1 MNKGWAVI
9 INPQSRAGATK
20 KKTSII
26 KRLLNSE
33 KINFSCYKTRSAG
46 DEINIVER
54 AVKKGFRKFICV
66 GGDGTIQ
73 KIIAGIQ
80 IQKVC
85 DPKKIVIG
93 IVPLGTGND
102 WAKAIRVPLNIKRAI
117 KKIKEGKTKKRDL
130 GVVVIKNKR
139 KIKKRYFISYS
150 GVGFDAFM
158 LNRLRPYKWL
168 GKYAYLAC
176 SIANFWFYKNT
187 KVWIKGEKLSL
198 SKSVF
203 LCGVGVSKYTGG
215 GMQIIK
221 NPAGNNGL
229 LNLTIAHDFTKIDII
244 KNFFNL
250 FNGSIFNDPKVLTVV
265 RSKIKI
271 APKSGSLTC
280 HGDGEIFGSGNLTFF
295 VLKKQITHIC

>member
-26 KRLLNSE
+26 KRLLNLE
-33 KINFSCYKTRSAG
+33 KINFSYYKTRSAG

-54 AVKKGFRKFICV
+54 AVEEGFRKFICV

-102 WAKAIRVPLNIKRAI
+102 WAKSIKVPLNIKRAM
-117 KKIKEGKTKKRDL
+117 KKIKQGKTKKRDL
-130 GVVVIKNKR
+130 GVVVIKGKR
-139 KIKKRYFISYS
+139 GIKKRYFISYS
-150 GVGFDAFM
+150 GGGCDAFM
-158 LNRLRPYKWL
+158 LNRLGPYKWL

-187 KVWIKGEKLSL
+187 KIWIKGEELSL

-229 LNLTIAHDFTKIDII
+229 LNLTVAHDFTKIDII

-265 RSKIKI
+265 SSKIKI
-271 APKSGSLTC
+271 VPKSGTLAC

>member
-1 MNKGWAVI
+1 MI
-9 INPQSRAGATK
+9 INPQAKAGATK
-20 KKTSII
+20 KKISII
-26 KRLLNSE
+26 KHLLDSE
-33 KINFSCYKTRSAG
+33 KINPSYYKTRSAG

-54 AVKKGFRKFICV
+54 AVENGFRKFICV

-85 DPKKIVIG
+85 DPKEVVVG

-102 WAKAIRVPLNIKRAI
+102 WAKSIEVPLNIKRAI

-130 GVVVIKNKR
+130 GVVLIKDKR
-139 KIKKRYFISYS
+139 QIKKRYFISYS

-158 LNRLRPYKWL
+158 LNRLQPYKWL

-176 SIANFWFYKNT
+176 SIANFLFYKNT
-187 KVWIKGEKLSL
+187 KITVRGENFSL
-198 SKSVF
+198 SRNIF

-229 LNLTIAHDFTKIDII
+229 LNLTVAYDFTKIDII

-250 FNGSIFNDPKVLTVV
+250 FNGAIFNDRKVLTIVSSEIKMM
-265 RSKIKI
+265 SKT
-271 APKSGSLTC
+271 GLLTC

-295 VLKKQITHIC
+295 VLKKQVTHIC

>member
-1 MNKGWAVI
+1 MI
-9 INPQSRAGATK
+9 INPQAKAGATK
-20 KKTSII
+20 KKVSII
-26 KRLLNSE
+26 RRLLNSE
-33 KINFSCYKTRSAG
+33 KIKCSYYKTRSAG

-54 AVKKGFRKFICV
+54 AVEKGFRKFICV

-85 DPKKIVIG
+85 DPKKVVVG
-93 IVPLGTGND
+93 IIPLGTGND
-102 WAKAIRVPLNIKRAI
+102 WAKSIEVALNIKKAI
-117 KKIKEGKTKKRDL
+117 EKIKLGKTKKRDL
-130 GVVVIKNKR
+130 GVVVIRGKK

-150 GVGFDAFM
+150 GVGFDAYM
-158 LNRLRPYKWL
+158 LNRLQPYKWL

-176 SIANFWFYKNT
+176 SVVNFWFYKNT
-187 KVWIKGEKLSL
+187 RISIKGEKFSL

-229 LNLTIAHDFTKIDII
+229 LNLTVAHDFTKIDII

-250 FNGSIFNDPKVLTVV
+250 FNGAIFNDRKVFTIVG
-265 RSKIKI
+265 SKIKMVSKTG
-271 APKSGSLTC
+271 PLTC
-280 HGDGEIFGSGNLTFF
+280 HGDGEIFGSGNLAFF

>member
-1 MNKGWAVI
+1 MI
-9 INPQSRAGATK
+9 INPQAKAGATK
-20 KKTSII
+20 KKISII
-26 KRLLNSE
+26 KRLLDSE
-33 KINFSCYKTRSAG
+33 KISPSYYKTRGAG

-54 AVKKGFRKFICV
+54 AVEDGFRKFVCV

-73 KIIAGIQ
+73 KVIAGIQ

-85 DPKKIVIG
+85 DPKKVVVG

-102 WAKAIRVPLNIKRAI
+102 WAKSIEVPLNIKRAI

-130 GVVVIKNKR
+130 GVVVIKDKR
-139 KIKKRYFISYS
+139 QIKKRYFISYS

-158 LNRLRPYKWL
+158 LNRLQPYKWL

-187 KVWIKGEKLSL
+187 DISVKGENFSL
-198 SKSVF
+198 SKNIF

-229 LNLTIAHDFTKIDII
+229 LNLTVAHDFTKIDII

-250 FNGSIFNDPKVLTVV
+250 FNGTIFNDRKVLTIVSSEIKMM
-265 RSKIKI
+265 SKT
-271 APKSGSLTC
+271 GLLTC

-295 VLKKQITHIC
+295 VLKEQITHIC

>member
-1 MNKGWAVI
+1 M
-9 INPQSRAGATK
+9 NPQSKAGAAK
-20 KKTSII
+20 KKISTI

-33 KINFSCYKTRSAG
+33 KIKYSCFKTRSAG
-46 DEINIVER
+46 DEISIVER
-54 AVKKGFRKFICV
+54 AVEKGFRKFICV

-73 KIIAGIQ
+73 KIIAGVQ

-85 DPKKIVIG
+85 DPKKVVVG
-93 IVPLGTGND
+93 IIPLGTGND
-102 WAKAIRVPLNIKRAI
+102 WAKSIEVPLNIKKAI
-117 KKIKEGKTKKRDL
+117 KKIKDGKTKKRDL
-130 GVVVIKNKR
+130 GVVVIKSKS

-158 LNRLRPYKWL
+158 LKRLQPYKWL

-187 KVWIKGEKLSL
+187 RISVKGEKFSL
-198 SKSVF
+198 SKNVF

-250 FNGSIFNDPKVLTVV
+250 FNGAIFNDRRVLTLVD
-265 RSKIKI
+265 SKIKMVS
-271 APKSGSLTC
+271 KNGFLTC

-295 VLKKQITHIC
+295 VQRKQITHIC

>member
-1 MNKGWAVI
+1 MSKGWAVI
-9 INPQSRAGATK
+9 INPQSKKGATK
-20 KKTSII
+20 KKISII
-26 KRLLNSE
+26 KRLLDLE
-33 KINFSCYKTRSAG
+33 KINFSYYKTRRSG

-54 AVKKGFRKFICV
+54 AVEEGFRKFLCV

-80 IQKVC
+80 IQRVC
-85 DPKKIVIG
+85 DPKKIIVG
-93 IVPLGTGND
+93 IIPSGTGND
-102 WAKAIRVPLNIKRAI
+102 WAKSIEVPLNIKRAI

-130 GVVVIKNKR
+130 GVVVIKGKR
-139 KIKKRYFISYS
+139 EIKKRYFVSYS

-158 LNRLRPYKWL
+158 LSKLQTYKWL

-187 KVWIKGEKLSL
+187 RISIKGKKFSL

-215 GMQIIK
+215 GMRIIK

-229 LNLTIAHDFTKIDII
+229 LNLTVAHDFTKIDII

-265 RSKIKI
+265 SSKIKMVSKTG
-271 APKSGSLTC
+271 PLTC

-295 VLKKQITHIC
+295 VLRKQITHIC

>member
-1 MNKGWAVI
+1 MGGDNKSKAK
-9 INPQSRAGATK
+9 AGATK
-20 KKTSII
+20 KKISII
-26 KRLLNSE
+26 KRLLDSE
-33 KINFSCYKTRSAG
+33 KINSSYYKTRSAG
-46 DEINIVER
+46 DEINIVKRTVEE
-54 AVKKGFRKFICV
+54 GFKKFICV

-80 IQKVC
+80 IQKAC
-85 DPKKIVIG
+85 DPKKIVVG
-93 IVPLGTGND
+93 IIPLGTGND
-102 WAKAIRVPLNIKRAI
+102 WAKSIEIPLNIKKAI

-130 GVVVIKNKR
+130 GVVVIKGKSE
-139 KIKKRYFISYS
+139 IKKRYFISYS

-158 LNRLRPYKWL
+158 LNRLQPYKWL

-187 KVWIKGEKLSL
+187 RISVKGKKFRL
-198 SKSVF
+198 SKNVF

-229 LNLTIAHDFTKIDII
+229 LNLTVAHDFTKIDII

-250 FNGSIFNDPKVLTVV
+250 FNGAIFNDRKVLTVV
-265 RSKIKI
+265 DSKIEMVSKT
-271 APKSGSLTC
+271 GFLTC

>member
-1 MNKGWAVI
+1 MI
-9 INPQSRAGATK
+9 INPQAKAGATK
-20 KKTSII
+20 KKISII
-26 KRLLNSE
+26 KHLLDSE
-33 KINFSCYKTRSAG
+33 KINPSYYKTRSAG

-54 AVKKGFRKFICV
+54 AVENGFRKFVCV

-73 KIIAGIQ
+73 KIITGIQ

-85 DPKKIVIG
+85 DPKDVVVG
-93 IVPLGTGND
+93 IIPLGTGND
-102 WAKAIRVPLNIKRAI
+102 WAKSIEVPLNIKRAI

-130 GVVVIKNKR
+130 GVVLIKDKR
-139 KIKKRYFISYS
+139 QIKKRYFISYS

-158 LNRLRPYKWL
+158 LNRLQPYKWL

-176 SIANFWFYKNT
+176 SIANFLFYKNT
-187 KVWIKGEKLSL
+187 KITVRGENFSL
-198 SKSVF
+198 SRNIF

-229 LNLTIAHDFTKIDII
+229 LNLTVAYDFTKIDII

-250 FNGSIFNDPKVLTVV
+250 FNGGIFNDRKVLTIVSSEIKMM
-265 RSKIKI
+265 SKT
-271 APKSGSLTC
+271 GLLTC

-295 VLKKQITHIC
+295 VLKKQVTHIC

>member
-33 KINFSCYKTRSAG
+33 KINFSYYKTRSAG

-54 AVKKGFRKFICV
+54 AVEEGFRKFICV

-85 DPKKIVIG
+85 DPKKIVVG

-102 WAKAIRVPLNIKRAI
+102 WAKSIRVPLNIKRAI

-130 GVVVIKNKR
+130 GVVVIKDKR

-229 LNLTIAHDFTKIDII
+229 LNLTVAHDFTKIDII

-250 FNGSIFNDPKVLTVV
+250 FNGSIFNDPKILTVV
-265 RSKIKI
+265 SSKIKI
-271 APKSGSLTC
+271 VPKSGSLTC

>member
-1 MNKGWAVI
+1 MI
-9 INPQSRAGATK
+9 INPQAKAGATK
-20 KKTSII
+20 KKISII
-26 KRLLNSE
+26 KHLLDSE
-33 KINFSCYKTRSAG
+33 KINPSYYKTRSAG

-54 AVKKGFRKFICV
+54 AVENGFRKFVCV

-73 KIIAGIQ
+73 KIITGIQ

-85 DPKKIVIG
+85 DPKDVVVG
-93 IVPLGTGND
+93 IIPLGTGND
-102 WAKAIRVPLNIKRAI
+102 WAKSIEVPLNIKRAI

-130 GVVVIKNKR
+130 GVVLIKDKR
-139 KIKKRYFISYS
+139 QIKKRYFISYS

-158 LNRLRPYKWL
+158 LNRLQPYKWL

-176 SIANFWFYKNT
+176 SIANFLFYKNT
-187 KVWIKGEKLSL
+187 KITVRGENFSL
-198 SKSVF
+198 SRNIF

-229 LNLTIAHDFTKIDII
+229 LNLTVAYDFTKIDII

-250 FNGSIFNDPKVLTVV
+250 FNGAIFNDRKVLTIVSSEIKMM
-265 RSKIKI
+265 SKT
-271 APKSGSLTC
+271 GLLTC

-295 VLKKQITHIC
+295 VLKKQVTHIC

>member
-1 MNKGWAVI
+1 MI
-9 INPQSRAGATK
+9 INPQAKAGAAK
-20 KKTSII
+20 KKISII
-26 KRLLNSE
+26 KRLLDSE
-33 KINFSCYKTRSAG
+33 KIKPSYYKTRSVG
-46 DEINIVER
+46 DEINIVKR
-54 AVKKGFRKFICV
+54 AVEDGFRKFICV

-85 DPKKIVIG
+85 DPKEVVVG

-102 WAKAIRVPLNIKRAI
+102 WAKSIEVPLNIKKAI

-130 GVVVIKNKR
+130 GVVVIKDKR
-139 KIKKRYFISYS
+139 QIKKRYFISYS

-158 LNRLRPYKWL
+158 LNRLQPYKWL

-176 SIANFWFYKNT
+176 SIANFLFYKNT
-187 KVWIKGEKLSL
+187 EITVRGENFSL
-198 SKSVF
+198 SRNIF

-229 LNLTIAHDFTKIDII
+229 LNLTVAYDFTKIDII

-250 FNGSIFNDPKVLTVV
+250 FNGAIFNDRKVLTVV
-265 RSKIKI
+265 DSKIEMVSKT
-271 APKSGSLTC
+271 GFLTC